1 MLIVGS
7 LTGNWQFLSPTKEM
21 EPDPAKIVIRYT
33 YYMLIM
39 RKQLDWEIF

>member
-7 LTGNWQFLSPTKEM
+7 LTGNWQFSSPTKEM
-21 EPDPAKIVIRYT
+21 ESDSAKIVVRYT

-39 RKQLDWEIF
+39 RKQLDWGVF